1 MHVRNKTYRI
11 FAEFEIGARAQ
22 EKRIDCFCGFC
33 FQCLKKT
40 QEAYARSREVQCEAL
55 RYLETALALPVHSA
69 NSCLS
74 RVFLIK
80 EYVHNNK
87 LCTQKRGK

>member
-1 MHVRNKTYRI
+1 MHVRNETYMT
-11 FAEFEIGARAQ
+11 FAGFEIRARAQ

-33 FQCLKKT
+33 FQCLKKHRKLLT
-40 QEAYARSREVQCEAL
+40 LGAREVQCEAL
-55 RYLETALALPVHSA
+55 QYLETALALPAHSA

-80 EYVHNNK
+80 EYTPGPK
-87 LCTQKRGK
+87 Q